1 MKDYQSDKYENFFL
15 NLKASREVLAAF
27 GDFTATAVA
36 APDVDG
42 LIAEQRAKLTTAV
55 AGLRQDMVARQGQGG
70 GSQAGTSAEQTAFE
84 AFKTF
89 IQATDVKV
97 LKPYLYDHA
106 AEHDTYYP
114 GGLAGLTQALVKD
127 RLTRLT
133 AYTEA
138 LEATTDKTVLAQA
151 GPARALLTA
160 YAKAGTT
167 KTKARTDLQQ
177 TIVDLGPAAQ
187 ALAEALYDVHT
198 AACFAHRRQPRQARQ
213 YFDFASL
220 PNRVYPK
227 KKAAAPKVA

>member
-1 MKDYQSDKYENFFL
+1 MKDYQNDKYENFFL

-36 APDVDG
+36 TPDVDA
-42 LIAEQRAKLTTAV
+42 LIAAQKATLTAAV

-70 GSQAGTSAEQTAFE
+70 GSQAGTSAEQMAFE

-89 IQATDVKV
+89 IQTTDVKV
-97 LKPYLYDHA
+97 LKPYLFDHA

-114 GGLAGLTQALVKD
+114 NKLAGLTQAPVKE

-138 LEATTDKTVLAQA
+138 LEAAKDKAVLAQA
-151 GPARALLTA
+151 APARALLTA
-160 YAKAGTT
+160 YTKADTT

-177 TIVDLGPAAQ
+177 TIMDLGPAAR

-198 AACFAHRRQPRQARQ
+198 AACYVHRRQPQQARQ

-220 PNRVYPK
+220 PGRTATKKPAAVPK
-227 KKAAAPKVA
+227 IA